1 MPLKLMYIT
10 NRAAVAEI
18 AQNAGVERIFV
29 DMEYIGKEARQKK
42 MNTVKS
48 AHTIKDVANIA
59 GVIKKSEVLVR
70 INPIDENS
78 RDEIKRVIESGAS
91 RIMLPMYKTLG
102 EVERFLTYTDGKVK
116 TTLLAETV
124 QACDIMEEVAQ
135 IEEVDEVH
143 IGLNDLHLALG
154 KKFMFE
160 LLADGTVE
168 KIREPLKAA
177 GKPFGFGGIARI
189 GYGMLPAEYI
199 IKEHY
204 RLGSSA
210 AILSRCFGDIYKTD
224 NLSEVNSLFQTEI
237 KRIREVESEA
247 EKMSESQAEE
257 NRLEVI
263 KRVNRIAGVNG

>member
-10 NRAAVAEI
+10 NRTHVASI
-18 AQNAGVERIFV
+18 AEEAGVERIFV
-29 DMEYIGKEARQKK
+29 DMEHIGKEARQKK

-48 AHTIKDVANIA
+48 AHTVADVENIA
-59 GVIKKSEVLVR
+59 GVLKKSELLVR
-70 INPIDENS
+70 INPIYKNS
-78 RDEIKRVIESGAS
+78 HDEIKAVIDGGAS
-91 RIMLPMYKTLG
+91 RIMLPMYKTIG
-102 EVERFLTYTDGKVK
+102 EVEQFLAYTDGKVK

-124 QACDIMEEVAQ
+124 PACEIMDKVANLG
-135 IEEVDEVH
+135 EVDEIH

-160 LLADGTVE
+160 LLADGTVQR
-168 KIREPLKAA
+168 ICEPIKKA

-189 GYGMLPAEYI
+189 GYGMVPAEYI

-210 AILSRCFGDIYKTD
+210 AILSRCFGDVYKMD
-224 NLSEVNSLFQTEI
+224 DLSEVKTLFEKEI
-237 KRIREVESEA
+237 KRIRLAESEA
-247 EKMSESQAEE
+247 EKMSKEQAEE

-263 KRVNRIAGVNG
+263 RRVEEIVRKTE